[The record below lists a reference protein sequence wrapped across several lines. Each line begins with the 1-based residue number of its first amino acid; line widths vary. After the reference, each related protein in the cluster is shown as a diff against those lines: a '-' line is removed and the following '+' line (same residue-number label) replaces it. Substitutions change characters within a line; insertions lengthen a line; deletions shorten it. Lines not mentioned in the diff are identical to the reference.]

1 MLSVDDGFVS
11 TMTFAAVFA
20 AYGFRGSYFLPNEA
34 AWRLSDGDIAYLAQI
49 GEVCGHTV
57 DHANLPALSPDG
69 QWYEVAQNKAWLEGI
84 IGQPVTCFA
93 YPYGAYDGTTTDIV
107 AEAGFAI
114 AFDAW
119 GGVAPLDGSVSR
131 YHLPRIEVASWMTVD
146 DLAASL

>member
-1 MLSVDDGFVS
+1 MPGYEGNPYRKHQLID
-11 TMTFAAVFA
+11 
-20 AYGFRGSYFLPNEA
+20 
-34 AWRLSDGDIAYLAQI
+34 AQRPF
-49 GEVCGHTV
+49 TV
-57 DHANLPALSPDG
+57 AHF
-69 QWYEVAQNKAWLEGI
+69 ERWLELFHETLDLGWSGPKADQAKALADKVARVHAKGI